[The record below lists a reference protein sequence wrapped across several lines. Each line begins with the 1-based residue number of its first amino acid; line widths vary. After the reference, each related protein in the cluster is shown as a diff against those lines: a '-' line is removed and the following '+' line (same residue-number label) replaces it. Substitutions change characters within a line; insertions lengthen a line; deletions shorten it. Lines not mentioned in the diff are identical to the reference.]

1 MEPFEKDEL
10 SDAELDQLLRSWTAP
25 AAPARLRAAVIPASS
40 APWWRRVWTMSIP
53 VPLPVACCLALVIAV
68 GVWRW
73 TRPAMPVAPVAPQ
86 VLVKTERVEVPVIQD
101 RVVTKYVYKKEPPAQ
116 PAVHGL
122 NFEEL
127 RPVAELRP
135 RIIRSGDAKN

>member
-10 SDAELDQLLRSWTAP
+10 PDTELDQLLRSWAAP
-25 AAPARLRAAVIPASS
+25 AAPARMRAVVLPASS
-40 APWWRRVWTMSIP
+40 APWWRRLWTTSIP
-53 VPLPVACCLALVIAV
+53 VPLPVACCLAVLITV

-73 TRPAMPVAPVAPQ
+73 TRPVPPVAPQ
-86 VLVKTERVEVPVIQD
+86 VLVKTERVEVPVVQD
-101 RVVTKYVYKKEPPAQ
+101 RVITKYVYKKEPAAQ
-116 PAVHGL
+116 TSVRG
-122 NFEEL
+122 FDFDGL